1 MNQETMSILFYLNK
15 SKINKKGL
23 CSIKCRITYL
33 KKRKEFSTGIFINPK
48 MWDSKRQK
56 VSQKEKNHL
65 FIQSQLSFISEKLK
79 KAFLSNQLT
88 TNNISVENIMDLYLG
103 KNPKKQENVVSYF
116 KAHLELQKHLIDKDI
131 KQVTWNKFN
140 YVCSD
145 VEAFIKKNYNKRDV
159 PLEQLD
165 LQFLNDFDYFLKTQK
180 NQKQVTINKAIQRFR
195 KPIKE
200 AVSKGYLDRDPF
212 LLYKAKTVRKQIV
225 FLSSNELKVLEKF
238 QFSQSRLEIV
248 RDLFIF
254 CCYTGLAYNEMVSLK
269 KEHLVIGFDKKQWI
283 QMKRQ
288 KTEKNISIPLLPK
301 AGSII
306 EKYASNSNTDLILP
320 KFSNQKINSYLKEIA
335 EIVGINKVISHH
347 TARKTFAST
356 VLLYNDVPMEI
367 VSELLGH
374 SSIQIT
380 QQYYGKVVQ
389 KKVADA
395 IGKLTMRN
403 FKK

>member
-116 KAHLELQKHLIDKDI
+116 KGHLELQKHLIDKDI

-145 VEAFIKKNYNKRDV
+145 VEAFIKKNYNKRDI

-212 LLYKAKTVRKQIV
+212 LLYKAKTVKKQIV
-225 FLSSNELKVLEKF
+225 FLSSNELKVLEEF
-238 QFSQSRLEIV
+238 QFSQPRLELV

-301 AGSII
+301 AASII
-306 EKYASNSNTDLILP
+306 EKYASNSDLILP

-335 EIVGINKVISHH
+335 EIVGIEKVISHH

-374 SSIQIT
+374 SNIQIT

-389 KKVADA
+389 KKVASAMED
-395 IGKLTMRN
+395 L
-403 FKK
+403 KKKINL

>member
-15 SKINKKGL
+15 AKLNKKGF

-48 MWDSKRQK
+48 MWNSKRQM
-56 VSQKEKNHL
+56 VSKKEENYL
-65 FIQSQLSFISEKLK
+65 YVESQLSFISEKLK
-79 KAFLSNQLT
+79 KSFLANQLASSQF
-88 TNNISVENIMDLYLG
+88 SVESIMDVYLG
-103 KNPKKQENVVSYF
+103 KNPKRQENVVSYF
-116 KAHLELQKHLIDKDI
+116 KSHLEQQSKLIGKDI

-145 VEAFIKKNYNKRDV
+145 VEAFIRRKYKKSDI

-165 LQFLNDFDYFLKTQK
+165 LQFLNDFDYFLKTKK

-195 KPIKE
+195 KPVKE
-200 AVSKGYLDRDPF
+200 AVARGYLDKDPF
-212 LLYKAKTVRKQIV
+212 MLYKAKLVKKQVV
-225 FLSSNELKVLEKF
+225 FLSSKELNDLEKF
-238 QFSQSRLEIV
+238 EFSQSRLELV
-248 RDLFIF
+248 RDLFVF
-254 CCYTGLAYNEMVSLK
+254 CCYTGLAYNEMSNLK
-269 KEHLVIGFDKKQWI
+269 RKHLSIGFDKNLWL
-283 QMKRQ
+283 QMNRE
-288 KTEKNISIPLLPK
+288 KTDKIISIPILPK
-301 AGSII
+301 AMSII
-306 EKYASNSNTDLILP
+306 KKYSSDSEFVLP

-335 EIVGINKVISHH
+335 EIVGIEKNITHH

-389 KKVADA
+389 KKVSEA
-395 IGKLTMRN
+395 INKLTSTN
-403 FKK
+403 N

>member
-1 MNQETMSILFYLNK
+1 
-15 SKINKKGL
+15 
-23 CSIKCRITYL
+23 
-33 KKRKEFSTGIFINPK
+33 

-88 TNNISVENIMDLYLG
+88 TTDISVENIMDLYLG

-116 KAHLELQKHLIDKDI
+116 KVHLELQKHLIDKDI

-145 VEAFIKKNYNKRDV
+145 VEAFIKKNYKKRDI

-200 AVSKGYLDRDPF
+200 AVSKGYLDKDPF
-212 LLYKAKTVRKQIV
+212 LLYKAKTVKKQIV
-225 FLSSNELKVLEKF
+225 FLSSNELKVLEEF
-238 QFSQSRLEIV
+238 QFSQLRLELV

-288 KTEKNISIPLLPK
+288 KTEKNISIPLLPE
-301 AGSII
+301 AASII
-306 EKYASNSNTDLILP
+306 EKYASNSDLILP

-335 EIVGINKVISHH
+335 EIVGIKKVISHH

-395 IGKLTMRN
+395 MGKLALKN
-403 FKK
+403 FKNN

>member
-1 MNQETMSILFYLNK
+1 MNQEAMSILFYLNK

-48 MWDSKRQK
+48 MWDSKKQK
-56 VSQKEKNHL
+56 VSQKEKDHL

-88 TNNISVENIMDLYLG
+88 TNDISVENIMDLYLG

-145 VEAFIKKNYNKRDV
+145 VKAFIEKKYKKRDI

-165 LQFLNDFDYFLKTQK
+165 LQFLNDFDYFLKTEK
-180 NQKQVTINKAIQRFR
+180 HQKQVTINKAIQRFR
-195 KPIKE
+195 KPVRE
-200 AVSKGYLDRDPF
+200 AVAKGYLDKDPF
-212 LLYKAKTVRKQIV
+212 ILYKAKTVKKRVI
-225 FLSSNELKVLEKF
+225 FLSSNELRRLEEF
-238 QFSQSRLEIV
+238 EFSQSRLELV

-254 CCYTGLAYNEMVSLK
+254 CCYTGLAYNEMTSLK
-269 KEHLVIGFDKKQWI
+269 KEHIIVGFDKKLWL
-283 QMKRQ
+283 QMNRK
-288 KTEKNISIPLLPK
+288 KTDKIISVPLLPK
-301 AGSII
+301 ALQLIK
-306 EKYASNSNTDLILP
+306 KYESESDKVLP
-320 KFSNQKINSYLKEIA
+320 EFSNQKINSYLKEITG
-335 EIVGINKVISHH
+335 IVGINKVISHH

-356 VLLYNDVPMEI
+356 VLLYNDVPIEI

-380 QQYYGKVVQ
+380 QNYYGKIVQ
-389 KKVADA
+389 KKVSDA
-395 IGKLTMRN
+395 MQKLRDRS
-403 FKK
+403 

>member
-1 MNQETMSILFYLNK
+1 MNQEIMSILFYLNK

-48 MWDSKRQK
+48 MWDSKKQK
-56 VSQKEKNHL
+56 VSQKEKDHL

-88 TNNISVENIMDLYLG
+88 TNDISVENIMDLYLG

-145 VEAFIKKNYNKRDV
+145 IEAFIKKNYKKRDI

-165 LQFLNDFDYFLKTQK
+165 LQFLNDFDYFLKTEK

-195 KPIKE
+195 KPVRE
-200 AVSKGYLDRDPF
+200 AVAKGYLDKDPF
-212 LLYKAKTVRKQIV
+212 ILYKAKTVKKRVI
-225 FLSSNELKVLEKF
+225 FLSSNELRRLEEF
-238 QFSQSRLEIV
+238 EFSQSRLELV

-254 CCYTGLAYNEMVSLK
+254 CCYTGLAYNEMTSLK
-269 KEHLVIGFDKKQWI
+269 KEHIIVGFDKKLWL
-283 QMKRQ
+283 QMNRK
-288 KTEKNISIPLLPK
+288 KTDKIISVPLLPK
-301 AGSII
+301 ALQLIK
-306 EKYASNSNTDLILP
+306 KYESESDKVLP
-320 KFSNQKINSYLKEIA
+320 EFSNQKINSYLKEITG
-335 EIVGINKVISHH
+335 IVGINKVISHH

-356 VLLYNDVPMEI
+356 VLLYNDVPIEI

-380 QQYYGKVVQ
+380 QNYYGKIVQ
-389 KKVADA
+389 KKVSDA
-395 IGKLTMRN
+395 MQKLRDRS
-403 FKK
+403 